1 MAGTDLQS
9 VLDAAKSTSLTILA
23 LLPTLLAI
31 YILTT
36 AFYNLYLHPLSSH
49 PGPLLARITK
59 LHDVY
64 HAYRGDKHIHL
75 YHLHARY
82 GSVVRF
88 SPNSLSINDPAA
100 LKAIYGHG
108 ANVQKSETFYHAFR
122 AHPAAVSTLLA
133 TERVQHARKRRIMGQ
148 AFSETAMR
156 GMERYVLEN
165 VEVWMEGIGEKVE
178 AAKEQGSKWSDR
190 VNMGRWNNYLVFGE
204 WYDLGLRDGTWLD

>member
-1 MAGTDLQS
+1 MAEIGLQS
-9 VLDAAKSTSLTILA
+9 AFDAAKSTSLTILA
-23 LLPTLLAI
+23 LLPALLAI

-49 PGPLLARITK
+49 PGPLLGRLTK

-82 GSVVRF
+82 GPVVRF
-88 SPNSLSINDPAA
+88 SPNSLSINDPSA

-133 TERVQHARKRRIMGQ
+133 TERLQHARRRRIMGQ
-148 AFSETAMR
+148 AFSEGAMR

-165 VEVWMEGIGEKVE
+165 VEVWVEGIEEKVE
-178 AAKEQGSKWSDR
+178 AARGAGKKWSER
-190 VNMGRWNNYLVFGE
+190 VDMGRWNNYLVFGE
-204 WYDLGLRDGTWLD
+204 CRIVRA

>member
-1 MAGTDLQS
+1 MAGTNLQS
-9 VLDAAKSTSLTILA
+9 VLEAAKSTSLTILA

-82 GSVVRF
+82 GPVVRF
-88 SPNSLSINDPAA
+88 SPNSLSINDPSA

-133 TERVQHARKRRIMGQ
+133 TERLQHARRRRIMGQ
-148 AFSETAMR
+148 AFSEGAMR

-165 VEVWMEGIGEKVE
+165 VEVWERGVEEKVE
-178 AAKEQGSKWSDR
+178 AARREGRAWSER
-190 VNMGRWNNYLVFGE
+190 VDMGRWNNYLVFGE
-204 WYDLGLRDGTWLD
+204 

>member
-49 PGPLLARITK
+49 PGPLLGRLTK
-59 LHDVY
+59 LSDVY

-88 SPNSLSINDPAA
+88 SPNSLSINDPTA

-165 VEVWMEGIGEKVE
+165 VEVWLKGVEERVE
-178 AAKEQGSKWSDR
+178 AAIVDGRKWSER
-190 VNMGRWNNYLVFGE
+190 VDMGKWNNYLVFGE
-204 WYDLGLRDGTWLD
+204 C

>member
-9 VLDAAKSTSLTILA
+9 VLEAAKSTSLTILA

-49 PGPLLARITK
+49 PGPLLGRLTK
-59 LHDVY
+59 LSDVY

-75 YHLHARY
+75 YNLHARY
-82 GSVVRF
+82 GPVVRF
-88 SPNSLSINDPAA
+88 SPNSLSINDPKA
-100 LKAIYGHG
+100 LRAIYGHG
-108 ANVQKSETFYHAFR
+108 ANVHKSETFYHAFR

-148 AFSETAMR
+148 AFSEGAMR
-156 GMERYVLEN
+156 GMEGYVLEN
-165 VEVWMEGIGEKVE
+165 VEVWLKGVEERVE
-178 AAKEQGSKWSDR
+178 AARVDGRRWSERID
-190 VNMGRWNNYLVFGE
+190 MGKWNNYLVFGE
-204 WYDLGLRDGTWLD
+204 WRMTRSWGVVFG

>member
-204 WYDLGLRDGTWLD
+204 WYDLGLRDGTGLD